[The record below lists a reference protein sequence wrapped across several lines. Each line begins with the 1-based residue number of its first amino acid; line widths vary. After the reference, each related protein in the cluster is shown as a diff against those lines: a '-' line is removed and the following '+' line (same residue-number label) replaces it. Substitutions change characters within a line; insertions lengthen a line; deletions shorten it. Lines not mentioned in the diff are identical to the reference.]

1 MKYLHGSSFDETLD
15 TLEKGRTAYSNAV
28 LNGREY
34 YYAFYH
40 MESASQAKTDFL
52 ANMSH
57 DIRTP
62 MNAIVGITSLM
73 EHEAGVSDKLHDYI
87 EKVQLSSR
95 HLLGLVNDI
104 LDMSRIESKEVELN
118 KEHVSFAEQIGQ
130 IDSIIRSQ
138 TNEHKQNFH
147 IRVNE
152 VVHEYLICDGVR
164 LRQIFLNLLSNAVKY
179 TPDGGDIVLDLA
191 EVPCDVSGYVKFIY
205 TVTYN
210 GNGMTQEFV

>member
-73 EHEAGVSDKLHDYI
+73 EHESGVSDKLHDYI

-95 HLLGLVNDI
+95 HLLGLINDI

-138 TNEHKQNFH
+138 TNEHKQKFH